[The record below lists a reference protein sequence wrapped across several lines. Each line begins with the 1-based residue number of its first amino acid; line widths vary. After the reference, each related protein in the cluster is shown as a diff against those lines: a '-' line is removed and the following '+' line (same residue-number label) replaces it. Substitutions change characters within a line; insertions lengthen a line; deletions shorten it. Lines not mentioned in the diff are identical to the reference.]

1 MRKTWIFANSLL
13 IVSYMQGAL
22 QKELWIAP
30 FIERFKRTTFES
42 LSDKFCQ
49 YFEQN
54 AEAFYFCQFFADKR
68 LSSRN
73 STKRL
78 LPFVGPFKT
87 TTLQKS
93 H

>member
-13 IVSYMQGAL
+13 IVSYVQGAL
-22 QKELWIAP
+22 QKELCIAP